1 MRECSYRFT
10 LRSNGVLLG
19 IWATKQRKVKAEQ
32 GAGGT
37 QQGGSSTASRQWEN
51 PREGSVQK
59 GRPGARRTLR
69 PLYAKQSDRRR
80 PPTQSSCLGSR
91 PQLIA

>member
-59 GRPGARRTLR
+59 GRPGARGTLR

-80 PPTQSSCLGSR
+80 PPTQGSCLGSR